1 MNMNVRPATV
11 GIALTFALSATP
23 AQGEVLKFLRMC
35 PEQKL
40 CPYYEL
46 VLEPPK
52 DWIEDKEASKQN
64 GVQMMVPRGRNFGN
78 APALMYVKISSRPD
92 NQSVEDFV
100 RVSQERWRR
109 SVRDTKIE
117 KIADVER
124 TSGQPAFVSYRYE
137 NPSQPQQR
145 FEAVSFALDKDKDGN
160 TFFVMVAL
168 TGKDK
173 KAIDQ
178 AMGAYNEFL
187 KAH

>member
-1 MNMNVRPATV
+1 M
-11 GIALTFALSATP
+11 
-23 AQGEVLKFLRMC
+23 LKFLRMC

-64 GVQMMVPRGRNFGN
+64 GVQMMKAARPQFRQRAGPDVRGN
-78 APALMYVKISSRPD
+78 SSRPD

-160 TFFVMVAL
+160 TFFVMVAS

-178 AMGAYNEFL
+178 AMGPTTSS
-187 KAH
+187 